1 MGGLVV
7 TVAPTDNPITVAE
20 AKAFARID
28 TAADDTLVT
37 DLITAAR
44 VYAEPILNRTFVD
57 TTYEWTLDRFPF
69 DGRALLLPRPPLAS
83 ITSITY
89 VDTAGTTQTWSDTKY
104 DFDVASLVGRV
115 LPSFGESYPATR
127 WQMNAVKVTFIGG
140 NGSQAAQREDVKLL
154 MKILVTET
162 YVKRLWTTDR
172 RVHLNEQ
179 AENLMAE
186 LSVISAA

>member
-7 TVAPTDNPITVAE
+7 TSAPATDPITLAE

-28 TAADDTLVT
+28 TTADDTLVT

-89 VDTAGTTQTWSDTKY
+89 VDTAGANQTWSNTKY
-104 DFDVASLVGRV
+104 DFDLATLVGRV

-127 WQMNAVKVTFIGG
+127 WQMNAVKLTFIGG
-140 NGSQAAQREDVKLL
+140 DGSQAAQREDVKLL
-154 MKILVTET
+154 MKTLVAES
-162 YVKRLWTTDR
+162 YERRLLTTDR
-172 RVHLNEQ
+172 RVHLNEL
-179 AENLMAE
+179 AENLMAG
-186 LSVISAA
+186 LLVLSAA

>member
-7 TVAPTDNPITVAE
+7 TVSPTDNPITLVE
-20 AKAFARID
+20 AKAFAKIE
-28 TAADDTLVT
+28 TTADDTLVT

>member
-1 MGGLVV
+1 MGGLVA
-7 TVAPTDNPITVAE
+7 TIAPTADPITLVE

-69 DGRALLLPRPPLAS
+69 DSRALLLPRPPLSS

-162 YVKRLWTTDR
+162 YVKRL
-172 RVHLNEQ
+172 
-179 AENLMAE
+179 LMAE
-186 LSVISAA
+186 LIVLSAA